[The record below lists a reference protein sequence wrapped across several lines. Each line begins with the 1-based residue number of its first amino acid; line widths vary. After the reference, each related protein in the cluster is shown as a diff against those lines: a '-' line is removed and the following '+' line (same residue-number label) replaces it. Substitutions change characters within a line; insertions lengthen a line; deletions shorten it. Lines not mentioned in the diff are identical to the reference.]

1 MTNRNLDITLSVLYD
16 RLYPTDILDPTYF
29 RFASFVSYLFTLQPF
44 FRLHSHQ
51 RACLSLSLGPTLLAS
66 RLVKLFLQTL
76 VHVLDADLQR
86 HVLDAQFLFRLG
98 PAVDVGLGPNLGALT
113 GLADGDVG
121 DLVARE
127 VMDDVD

>member
-76 VHVLDADLQR
+76 V
-86 HVLDAQFLFRLG
+86 
-98 PAVDVGLGPNLGALT
+98 LT